1 MSTMFEKALRI
12 SGVGEYYFS
21 GKLAQIRRMKEDGL
35 DVINLGIGSPD
46 LPPHP
51 GVLKTLPETASEPG
65 AHGYQPYRGVP
76 ELREAVAGWYAE
88 RFGIFLDPERN
99 ILPVMGSK
107 EAILQISLAYL
118 DPGDEVLVPD
128 PGYPAYSVLARMAGG
143 IPRTYRLNEHNGWL
157 PRLEEL
163 EEEGLEKVKLMW
175 VNYPHMP
182 TGAPAHRD
190 FFGKLRDFGKKNHI
204 LICNDNP
211 YSFILNREPLSLFHE
226 NGPEPGLV
234 ELNSLSKSHNMA
246 GWRIGFIVAHE
257 SHIADILLV
266 SSNYQSGMFLPV
278 QRAAATALRLG
289 DAWYEQLYRVY
300 DERRR
305 MAESLMNSLCAEF
318 EPSQQGM
325 FLWGRLPGHDPDDRV
340 FSDRLLEQALVF
352 VTPGSVF
359 GQQGKGYIR
368 ISLCSPAEILEKAA
382 KRVVHL

>member
-1 MSTMFEKALRI
+1 MDTNFKKALRI

-21 GKLAQIRRMKEDGL
+21 GKLAQIRRMNEEGL

-51 GVLKTLPETASEPG
+51 GVLKALLETASEPG

-76 ELREAVAGWYAE
+76 ELREAVIDWYAK
-88 RFGIFLDPERN
+88 RFGISLDSEKN
-99 ILPVMGSK
+99 VLPVMGSK

-118 DPGDEVLVPD
+118 DPGDEVFVPD
-128 PGYPAYSVLARMAGG
+128 PGYPAYSALTRMAGG
-143 IPRTYRLNEHNGWL
+143 IPRIYRLSEQDGWM

-163 EEEGLEKVKLMW
+163 EEEGLEKVKMMW

-182 TGAPAHRD
+182 TGSPAHRE
-190 FFGKLRDFGKKNHI
+190 FFRKLRDFGRKHHI

-211 YSFILNREPLSLFHE
+211 YSFILNHRPLSIFQEH
-226 NGPEPGLV
+226 GPEPGVL

-246 GWRIGFIVAHE
+246 GWRIGFILAHE
-257 SHIADILLV
+257 KQIGEILLV

-289 DAWYEQLYRVY
+289 DAWYEQLFRIYT
-300 DERRR
+300 ERRR
-305 MAESLMNSLCAEF
+305 VAESLMNTLGADF
-318 EPSQQGM
+318 VPSQQGM
-325 FLWGRLPGHDPDDRV
+325 FLWGRLPGPDPDDRV
-340 FSDRLLEQALVF
+340 FSDRLLEHALVF
-352 VTPGSVF
+352 ITPGSVF

-368 ISLCSPAEILEKAA
+368 ISLCSPAGTLEKATE
-382 KRVVHL
+382 RIVHL

>member
-1 MSTMFEKALRI
+1 MNTIPEKAVRI
-12 SGVGEYYFS
+12 SGVREYYFS
-21 GKLAQIRRMKEDGL
+21 GKLAQIRRMKKEGL

-46 LPPHP
+46 QPPHP
-51 GVLKTLPETASEPG
+51 EVLEALSETALGPG

-76 ELREAVAGWYAE
+76 ELREAAADWYAE
-88 RFGIFLDPERN
+88 RFGIPLDPEKN
-99 ILPVMGSK
+99 VLPVMGSK

-118 DPGDEVLVPD
+118 DLGDEVLVPD
-128 PGYPAYSVLARMAGG
+128 PGYPAYSVLTRMAGG
-143 IPRTYRLNEHNGWL
+143 VPRTYRLSEHNGWL

-182 TGAPAHRD
+182 TGAPARKD
-190 FFGKLRDFGKKNHI
+190 FYRKLRDFGEKHGI

-211 YSFILNREPLSLFHE
+211 YSFILNREPCSLFGE
-226 NGPEPGLV
+226 KGPQPGLL

-246 GWRIGFIVAHE
+246 GWRIGFILAHE
-257 SHIADILLV
+257 KQIEDILLV

-278 QRAAATALRLG
+278 QRAAAAALKLG
-289 DAWYEQLYRVY
+289 DVWYEQLFQLYA
-300 DERRR
+300 ERRR
-305 MAESLMNSLCAEF
+305 MAEGLMNTLQADF

-325 FLWGRLPGHDPDDRV
+325 FLWGRLPGLDPDDRV

-359 GQQGKGYIR
+359 GLQGRGYIR
-368 ISLCSPAEILEKAA
+368 ISLCASAETLEKASE
-382 KRVVHL
+382 RIVHL